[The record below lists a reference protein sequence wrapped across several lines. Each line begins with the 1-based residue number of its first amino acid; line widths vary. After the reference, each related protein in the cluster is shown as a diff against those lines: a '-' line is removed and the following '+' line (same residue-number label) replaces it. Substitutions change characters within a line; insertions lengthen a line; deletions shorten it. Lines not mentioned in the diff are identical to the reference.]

1 MVDVWVKATAAVQG
15 RVCSLCMH
23 LLVHPNFRE
32 FFIEKCFC
40 FCLQKGAEVT
50 PDSKNKSAAVKEEDD
65 YEEEEG
71 LPSPPLD
78 EAAFF
83 TTQPTSMELSQ
94 VCLHFLVI
102 LGCLF

>member
-1 MVDVWVKATAAVQG
+1 MLATHV
-15 RVCSLCMH
+15 H
-23 LLVHPNFRE
+23 LSFCASFRE
-32 FFIEKCFC
+32 FYIEVVFVFIDI
-40 FCLQKGAEVT
+40 KGAEVT
-50 PDSKNKSAAVKEEDD
+50 PDSKNKPAAAIEEDE
-65 YEEEEG
+65 YEEEG

-94 VCLHFLVI
+94 VVSLFLI